1 MWKRGN
7 SCTLLRMQIV
17 SCTVENS
24 MEIPQK
30 VKTELAYDLAI
41 PLLDTY
47 PKKIKTLI
55 WKKKKTYTPGFI
67 APHYLQ

>member
-1 MWKRGN
+1 MGKQTGAA
-7 SCTLLRMQIV
+7 S
-17 SCTVENS
+17 VENS

-55 WKKKKTYTPGFI
+55 WKKKNTYTPGFI